1 MKKIFLLVSIALVT
15 GFMTSCSNEDD
26 IETKVPNSVEKTKEE
41 QENELLRL
49 QTDIAKLKDNFPHR
63 KPDFVTRGRFGR
75 GGTIVHCDI
84 AGSSIGRIGGFWG
97 SLIVG
102 TVSSCVAYIATRQK
116 LGTRIPQGSALNN
129 TILRT
134 GSTPNSIDSIGYY
147 HNKIIMGIPPQK
159 LAKADTRA
167 IINNLVVESASKV
180 LNKPESELKLMLNNE
195 GLSFIKRNIDS
206 LTVAEST
213 DKFCDILERCSYFD
227 SGEMGVLREYMK
239 GLDTIENS
247 DNQYSMEVIELVK
260 ASEIDEDTKSSIIR
274 SVVVGNASDKM
285 WFGTNRLS
293 N

>member
-1 MKKIFLLVSIALVT
+1 M
-15 GFMTSCSNEDD
+15 
-26 IETKVPNSVEKTKEE
+26 
-41 QENELLRL
+41 
-49 QTDIAKLKDNFPHR
+49 
-63 KPDFVTRGRFGR
+63 
-75 GGTIVHCDI
+75 
-84 AGSSIGRIGGFWG
+84 
-97 SLIVG
+97 
-102 TVSSCVAYIATRQK
+102 
-116 LGTRIPQGSALNN
+116 
-129 TILRT
+129 
-134 GSTPNSIDSIGYY
+134 
-147 HNKIIMGIPPQK
+147 
-159 LAKADTRA
+159 
-167 IINNLVVESASKV
+167 VESASKV